1 MCSARFTEESAIS
14 WNSFDPAPLID
25 PGVRVAGSLALAPA
39 ESELAL
45 LLAPPI
51 FASFSTKPLATPA
64 LLDGLALLLELLALL
79 ARCRQPVAVTCPAIS
94 LDGGPVGSLLCGLGL
109 CRLGIC
115 GFGLCGLELCGLGL
129 GG

>member
-1 MCSARFTEESAIS
+1 M
-14 WNSFDPAPLID
+14 
-25 PGVRVAGSLALAPA
+25 LAPA
-39 ESELAL
+39 ESELALLLL

-64 LLDGLALLLELLALL
+64 LLDGLALL

-115 GFGLCGLELCGLGL
+115 GFGLCGLELCGLDVCGVGLCGLELCGLGL